1 MAYSFCKGIIMG
13 DSKDITDYTPQEKEL
28 LRAKFHN
35 LVKLYLFLYVLIILF
50 GSVVLI
56 IVIPFWILG
65 LGIWWSSRYFRRL
78 ECILRERTLYFR
90 RGVLIRSES
99 TIPLDRITDLTI
111 KEGPLLRLLGLS
123 RIRVET
129 PGTSGQSGAGG
140 ITMVGIIDTPYFRSR
155 VLAQRDLITMQKY
168 GSSNNEEA
176 FTELIAIAR
185 EIRDSVKRIES
196 AD

>member
-1 MAYSFCKGIIMG
+1 M
-13 DSKDITDYTPQEKEL
+13 
-28 LRAKFHN
+28 
-35 LVKLYLFLYVLIILF
+35 
-50 GSVVLI
+50 
-56 IVIPFWILG
+56 
-65 LGIWWSSRYFRRL
+65 
-78 ECILRERTLYFR
+78 
-90 RGVLIRSES
+90 
-99 TIPLDRITDLTI
+99 
-111 KEGPLLRLLGLS
+111 EGPLLRLLGLS